1 METYGGL
8 DFLSVIQK
16 MISVELRDIPQ
27 CMSSAEFSLN
37 NDKFKWMSISDM
49 ECDEDILQKNSEV
62 VAFVASKLSL

>member
-1 METYGGL
+1 
-8 DFLSVIQK
+8 
-16 MISVELRDIPQ
+16 
-27 CMSSAEFSLN
+27 MSSAEFSLN